1 MNIYV
6 GNLPYTATD
15 NDLRDAF
22 SAFGTVESA
31 RVITD
36 KFTGQAKGFGF
47 VEMPSDDEARA
58 AISGMDGKEL
68 GGRQIRVN
76 ESQPKE
82 QRSGGG
88 GGYGGGGGG
97 HGGGGGGGARRHLPR
112 LARRRPLPRAVRA
125 VRAVRGVHGFR
136 GVRAIHGEHEKRGG
150 RARPP
155 HPHQRH
161 PHRADRDR
169 PRPR

>member
-1 MNIYV
+1 MESSAMNIYV
-6 GNLPYTATD
+6 GNLPYSATD
-15 NDLRDAF
+15 TDLRDAF

-47 VEMPSDDEARA
+47 VEMPNDEEARA

-68 GGRQIRVN
+68 GGRALRVN

-88 GGYGGGGGG
+88 YGGGGRSGGGGYGGGGGR
-97 HGGGGGGGARRHLPR
+97 GGGGGGYG
-112 LARRRPLPRAVRA
+112 
-125 VRAVRGVHGFR
+125 GG
-136 GVRAIHGEHEKRGG
+136 GG
-150 RARPP
+150 RG
-155 HPHQRH
+155 
-161 PHRADRDR
+161 DRDR
-169 PRPR
+169 GYGGGGDRGYGGGGGGRW